1 MDPVEAV
8 IDGLMEDPRLEPEWL
23 FARNVVMR
31 MLAPFVLAVVLTM
44 NVGPKV
50 GMNGGETLI
59 GRRVNLP
66 VKIGVWAACIA
77 LSPALYGY
85 VLWVYCTGTVL
96 DVFR

>member
-1 MDPVEAV
+1 MGPVKAV

-31 MLAPFVLAVVLTM
+31 ILAPFVLAVVLTM

-59 GRRVNLP
+59 GRRVKLP

-77 LSPALYGY
+77 LYPALYGY